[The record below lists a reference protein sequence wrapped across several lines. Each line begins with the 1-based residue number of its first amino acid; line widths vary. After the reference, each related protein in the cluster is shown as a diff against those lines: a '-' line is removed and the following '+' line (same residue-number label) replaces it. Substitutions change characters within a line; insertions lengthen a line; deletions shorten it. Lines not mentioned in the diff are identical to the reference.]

1 MFIFK
6 SEMLKYRPI
15 KNNITKGLFSKVV
28 VKPTIKHLILV
39 KHPKRVYHPIQVD
52 HPKQESCAEAPL
64 EPKKNAKHVVKIDD
78 SIIITKNVIIS

>member
-15 KNNITKGLFSKVV
+15 KNNVTKELFSKVV

-39 KHPKRVYHPIQVD
+39 KHPKQVD

-64 EPKKNAKHVVKIDD
+64 EPKKIAKHVVKIDD